1 MKKTTVVLS
10 VATFTATCLWFL
22 QFQTKKE
29 NKDDHDQRR
38 RRPRPIHQFTSALA
52 VVESSHLYQL
62 LYSRILVLPQ
72 PSILSPFSFSSLV
85 RITQSSLR
93 AFLYATL
100 YSFTGIL
107 NAQRIVSSFIH
118 SSISSPLLNRSAL
131 LKSPHVQFTTSTEAQ
146 QLHLAR
152 AQGALQKNG
161 YKVHMFVKMTATT
174 GWDEHLQQN
183 AIAEETMNRYNR
195 PSPNRPTVETK
206 NNITTSMSM
215 STPVQPARHMRLSS
229 GLTWKCELCG
239 ERSTMSALECPI
251 CGTVRPVNPP
261 QKGELEEA
269 TPVKTQE
276 DVKKAAATR
285 RRQRAVLEQARRR
298 ATVRSQKVET
308 VSSSS
313 SSSSSA
319 SSSSPSSSDASD
331 VETSTSSSFSSKYAI
346 VNLQLLCPKH
356 VTSMD
361 VGRLYGSIMTIFA
374 ALEQFSNGA
383 LAKCTV
389 VPKLNDTDN
398 RYEIFVTFA
407 VLANVVDL
415 SSISQTIEYI
425 TDLLQL
431 NRIDLTTCINEDSWQ
446 SMLLDKDTLFE
457 DLLAIDQVID
467 RLTIKGTNRVRH
479 GNEHTA
485 WSTVMRY
492 VLGTIP
498 GAIASEMFLYNLR
511 WSRIPQCIRSL
522 HELYN
527 DLIRYGQL
535 QASTSIVFNII
546 KKQWVTMQPSI
557 DRIHSITVSSS
568 TGSFGIDIE

>member
-1 MKKTTVVLS
+1 
-10 VATFTATCLWFL
+10 
-22 QFQTKKE
+22 
-29 NKDDHDQRR
+29 
-38 RRPRPIHQFTSALA
+38 
-52 VVESSHLYQL
+52 
-62 LYSRILVLPQ
+62 
-72 PSILSPFSFSSLV
+72 
-85 RITQSSLR
+85 
-93 AFLYATL
+93 
-100 YSFTGIL
+100 
-107 NAQRIVSSFIH
+107 
-118 SSISSPLLNRSAL
+118 
-131 LKSPHVQFTTSTEAQ
+131 
-146 QLHLAR
+146 
-152 AQGALQKNG
+152 
-161 YKVHMFVKMTATT
+161 
-174 GWDEHLQQN
+174 
-183 AIAEETMNRYNR
+183 
-195 PSPNRPTVETK
+195 
-206 NNITTSMSM
+206 
-215 STPVQPARHMRLSS
+215 
-229 GLTWKCELCG
+229 
-239 ERSTMSALECPI
+239 
-251 CGTVRPVNPP
+251 
-261 QKGELEEA
+261 
-269 TPVKTQE
+269 
-276 DVKKAAATR
+276 
-285 RRQRAVLEQARRR
+285 
-298 ATVRSQKVET
+298 
-308 VSSSS
+308 
-313 SSSSSA
+313 
-319 SSSSPSSSDASD
+319 
-331 VETSTSSSFSSKYAI
+331 
-346 VNLQLLCPKH
+346 
-356 VTSMD
+356 MD

-446 SMLLDKDTLFE
+446 SMLLDKETLFE
-457 DLLAIDQVID
+457 DLFAIDQVID

-546 KKQWVTMQPSI
+546 KKQWGTMQPSI

>member
-1 MKKTTVVLS
+1 
-10 VATFTATCLWFL
+10 
-22 QFQTKKE
+22 
-29 NKDDHDQRR
+29 
-38 RRPRPIHQFTSALA
+38 
-52 VVESSHLYQL
+52 
-62 LYSRILVLPQ
+62 
-72 PSILSPFSFSSLV
+72 
-85 RITQSSLR
+85 
-93 AFLYATL
+93 
-100 YSFTGIL
+100 
-107 NAQRIVSSFIH
+107 
-118 SSISSPLLNRSAL
+118 
-131 LKSPHVQFTTSTEAQ
+131 
-146 QLHLAR
+146 
-152 AQGALQKNG
+152 
-161 YKVHMFVKMTATT
+161 
-174 GWDEHLQQN
+174 
-183 AIAEETMNRYNR
+183 
-195 PSPNRPTVETK
+195 
-206 NNITTSMSM
+206 
-215 STPVQPARHMRLSS
+215 
-229 GLTWKCELCG
+229 
-239 ERSTMSALECPI
+239 
-251 CGTVRPVNPP
+251 
-261 QKGELEEA
+261 
-269 TPVKTQE
+269 
-276 DVKKAAATR
+276 
-285 RRQRAVLEQARRR
+285 
-298 ATVRSQKVET
+298 
-308 VSSSS
+308 
-313 SSSSSA
+313 
-319 SSSSPSSSDASD
+319 
-331 VETSTSSSFSSKYAI
+331 
-346 VNLQLLCPKH
+346 
-356 VTSMD
+356 MD

-446 SMLLDKDTLFE
+446 SMLLDKETLFE
-457 DLLAIDQVID
+457 DLFAIDQVID
-467 RLTIKGTNRVRH
+467 RLTIKGTNRVRNR
-479 GNEHTA
+479 NEHTA